1 MFLFV
6 KEEQFDQKIAKN
18 INLESFLFQMR
29 TTNKCAFDSIKIY
42 FENLIKNV

>member
-1 MFLFV
+1 MLLSI

-18 INLESFLFQMR
+18 INSKSVLFQIR
-29 TTNKCAFDSIKIY
+29 IPNKCAFDSIKIY